1 EIADLG
7 GNIPNLQVSPHTNS
21 ATTPRV
27 FIRGVGNF
35 DDQITQDPSV
45 AVYVDGV
52 YVGRNQ
58 GMGME
63 VADIERIEVLR
74 GPQGTLYGRNATGG
88 AINFVSV
95 APEIGQ
101 WGGSQKLTFGSRDEF
116 RSRTMVNIPLSEN
129 LAARVFYLTSEK
141 DGFVDNAGYG
151 ESTYGAE
158 DHDAQRF
165 DLLWQPSDT
174 FEARY

>member
-1 EIADLG
+1 QDTPISLVAMGAQQLENLGIAAIGDLG
-7 GNIPNLQVSPHTNS
+7 SSVPNLQLSPHPNS

-45 AVYVDGV
+45 AIYMDGV

-88 AINFVSV
+88 
-95 APEIGQ
+95 
-101 WGGSQKLTFGSRDEF
+101 
-116 RSRTMVNIPLSEN
+116 
-129 LAARVFYLTSEK
+129 
-141 DGFVDNAGYG
+141 
-151 ESTYGAE
+151 
-158 DHDAQRF
+158 
-165 DLLWQPSDT
+165 
-174 FEARY
+174 